1 MLGQFTWEGSSKMSY
16 GISAFGEEEY
26 AAELITGDGDISD
39 LQPHANVEEFCVI
52 TCSGSN
58 V

>member
-1 MLGQFTWEGSSKMSY
+1 MSY

>member
-1 MLGQFTWEGSSKMSY
+1 MSY

-39 LQPHANVEEFCVI
+39 LQPTPNVEEFCI
-52 TCSGSN
+52 NTCSTAGI
-58 V
+58 